1 MKNGKLKK
9 VMPAIAMIGPI
20 AIWMTLFVAIPLIY
34 VFVISFLKKGTYG
47 GVEFAFT
54 LSNYTDIFNPLYLKI
69 FIYSLAVSAI
79 VTIISIL
86 IAYPYAYF
94 VAKKPQITRTVLLMF
109 VMIPF
114 LTNSLIRTY
123 GWMILIRSEGIIN
136 KILLSIHLIKQPINL
151 IYTNGAVILGL
162 VYTLIPFMILPLYS
176 SIEKLDKSLLEAAKD
191 LGANSVKTFL
201 KVTLPLTVPGIFA
214 GSIMVFIPALGLFF
228 IADLLGGSKIM
239 LIGNLIRNQF
249 LTARNWPFGA
259 ALSMVLILITLAL
272 VAIYKKTG
280 GNMDDL
286 GGI

>member
-1 MKNGKLKK
+1 MKKGKFKK
-9 VMPAIAMIGPI
+9 ALPAIAMIGPI
-20 AIWMTLFVAIPLIY
+20 AIWMTLFVAIPLVY

-47 GVEFAFT
+47 GVDFAFT
-54 LSNYTDIFNPLYLKI
+54 LSNYTDIFNSLYLKI
-69 FIYSLAVSAI
+69 FIYSLAVSAA
-79 VTIISIL
+79 VTIACIL

-94 VAKKPQITRTVLLMF
+94 VAKKSPITRVVLLMF

-136 KILLSIHLIKQPINL
+136 KILLSMHIIKQPLDL

-162 VYTLIPFMILPLYS
+162 VYTLLPFMILPLYS